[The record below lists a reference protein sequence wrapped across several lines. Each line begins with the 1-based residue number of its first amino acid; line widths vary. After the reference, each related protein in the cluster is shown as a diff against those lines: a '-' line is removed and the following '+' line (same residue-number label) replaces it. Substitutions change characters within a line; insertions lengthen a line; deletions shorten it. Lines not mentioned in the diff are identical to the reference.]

1 MVEGWVTM
9 LVLAFGLAVA
19 IIGVIAYLRMFR
31 KEKFASTAQSSA
43 EIPPPV
49 KISARTADTELAA
62 EPISE
67 QADRID

>member
-1 MVEGWVTM
+1 MVEGWVTL

-19 IIGVIAYLRMFR
+19 IVCVVAYLRMFR
-31 KEKFASTAQSSA
+31 KDKFASAAQASA

-49 KISARTADTELAA
+49 AISTGKGDSELAA

-67 QADRID
+67 QGERTD